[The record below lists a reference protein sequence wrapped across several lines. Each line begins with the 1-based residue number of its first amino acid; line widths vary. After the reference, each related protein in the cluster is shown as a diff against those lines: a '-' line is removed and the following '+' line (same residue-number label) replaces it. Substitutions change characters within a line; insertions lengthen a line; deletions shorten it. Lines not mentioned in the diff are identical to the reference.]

1 MIFWMVALFAAGI
14 ALIFAEFFVPGLI
27 LGITGMVCLVASA
40 TLAIIHIPD
49 FAGYFIL
56 FEVIGLIATIGL
68 GMVALPRSPIG
79 KRMILHTSQ
88 DAERGWISTET
99 DTSLVGV
106 VAEVVT
112 PLRPAG
118 TIVANHQRLG
128 AVTEGEF
135 IDAGMKVRIREVQGN
150 RVVVERVESE

>member
-40 TLAIIHIPD
+40 TVAVIHIPES
-49 FAGYFIL
+49 AGYFIL

-88 DAERGWISTET
+88 DADQGWISTET
-99 DTSLVGV
+99 DRSLAGV
-106 VAEVVT
+106 VAEVIT

-118 TIVANHQRLG
+118 TILANHQRIS

-135 IDAGMKVRIREVQGN
+135 IEAGRKVRIREVQGN
-150 RVVVERVESE
+150 RVVVELVESE